1 VANVEEMM
9 EKGGVFQLCQAT
21 IVEGVMFLKKKQTTW
36 MTSRPGRSVKS
47 GKKDELLTLLPTED
61 VDDYQDPRNYSCCN
75 TSKMC
80 VRWTVGILALISLI
94 IIAVIGVIAYQSTQ
108 YTIAIQRNTI
118 VGASNTVNGVLTG
131 LVSFDEGTRSISWNL
146 FLQNSTWVSFSGLTL
161 GIFGPITTS
170 PGVLYVPLCGGATGV
185 VCVANATAT
194 QYLPQGYSLESYIVT
209 VRQFPMW
216 YELKLCDQFDNCYVA
231 PLGFSAGAP

>member
-1 VANVEEMM
+1 MHN
-9 EKGGVFQLCQAT
+9 KN
-21 IVEGVMFLKKKQTTW
+21 K
-36 MTSRPGRSVKS
+36 MTSRSGRSAKGVKR
-47 GKKDELLTLLPTED
+47 DETLTLVPTD
-61 VDDYQDPRNYSCCN
+61 VEDDYEDPRNYTCCN

-80 VRWTVGILALISLI
+80 VRWTVGILALITLI
-94 IIAVIGVIAYQSTQ
+94 IIAVIGIIAYKSTE
-108 YTIAIQRNTI
+108 YTIAIQRNTL
-118 VGASNTVNGVLTG
+118 VGASNTLGGVLTG
-131 LVSFDEGTRSISWNL
+131 LMSFDEGARSISWNL
-146 FLQNSTWVSFSGLTL
+146 FLQNSSWVSFSGLTL

-194 QYLPQGYSLESYIVT
+194 QFLPQGYSLTPYIVT

-216 YELKLCDQFDNCYVA
+216 YEVKLCDQFDNCYVA